1 MISTGTG
8 CVPPS
13 VLAGFAI
20 GTPDALSLVM
30 VGVITERD
38 LAQAEEAFPGI
49 ARFFEALPVK
59 PRTFLELVRV
69 FQRWCQPADEN
80 RAA

>member
-1 MISTGTG
+1 LWI
-8 CVPPS
+8 V
-13 VLAGFAI
+13 AGFGV
-20 GTPDALSLVM
+20 GTRDASAMVM

-49 ARFFEALPVK
+49 SRFFEALTEK
-59 PRTFLELVRV
+59 PRTFLELMRA
-69 FQRWCQPADEN
+69 FQHWCQPADAT

>member
-1 MISTGTG
+1 
-8 CVPPS
+8 
-13 VLAGFAI
+13 
-20 GTPDALSLVM
+20 M

-49 ARFFEALPVK
+49 SRFFEALTVK
-59 PRTFLELVRV
+59 PRTFLELVRS
-69 FQRWCQPADEN
+69 FQHWCQPADSPP